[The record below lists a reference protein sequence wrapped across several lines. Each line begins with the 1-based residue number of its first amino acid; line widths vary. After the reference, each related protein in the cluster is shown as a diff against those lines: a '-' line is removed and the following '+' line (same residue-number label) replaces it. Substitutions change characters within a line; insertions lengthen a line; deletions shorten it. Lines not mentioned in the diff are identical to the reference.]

1 MKEQNQ
7 LEGQE
12 AEMRYKSQMEKIKKK
27 GRADSRDKSEK
38 DRGTEMKPGTEKAMF
53 AEEKSEEEMEQE
65 LETLLNQPQEQ
76 KKKRRSPLAAVKN
89 IRNWSPKKKKCGAAV
104 LAVAAAVLV
113 LRALAGGKSSAPA
126 VASMPLERGDVV
138 STLSLTGPISGTDSA
153 DVVSNLH
160 AEVLEIRVKEGD
172 RVEKGQVLA
181 VLDRTDAQ
189 KEVDIAQNSYEL
201 AVSEYNENI
210 RDTRNGY
217 EKAVHCRINARNG
230 ADLIKIMTTG
240 GVFSQG
246 DKATPHSHF
255 SQEEIRAAV
264 EEAENMGSYVSTH
277 AQATRGIKMALK
289 NGVKCIEHGFYLDE
303 ECIELMVKN
312 DCYLVPTLAI
322 MHASKLYFQ
331 EKEGVLPYLKEK
343 TEKSYE
349 AHYRS
354 LEMARKARITV
365 GVGCDFL
372 GDAAFGCPYSEATL
386 ELERLCVAGYTPM
399 EVITMATKVNARLL
413 QMEDQLGTLET
424 GKLADVL
431 LVEGRPDED
440 IRVLRR
446 SDHVK
451 LVVQD
456 GRIVKNAMPHTAKA

>member
-1 MKEQNQ
+1 MIVLKGRVLDGNGGAPIEKGAVVLEDNRIRLVCRQNQ
-7 LEGQE
+7 LPDDPT
-12 AEMRYKSQMEKIKKK
+12 AEVY
-27 GRADSRDKSEK
+27 
-38 DRGTEMKPGTEKAMF
+38 
-53 AEEKSEEEMEQE
+53 E
-65 LETLLNQPQEQ
+65 LEDGTIMPGLIDAHVHMGWGSATAVDWISMTPQL
-76 KKKRRSPLAAVKN
+76 SMA
-89 IRNWSPKKKKCGAAV
+89 
-104 LAVAAAVLV
+104 
-113 LRALAGGKSSAPA
+113 RALRDMAQLRQQGYTAFRDLGSDVLLMRPA
-126 VASMPLERGDVV
+126 VAEGLLDVPRIFGAGRIISQIGGHGDVYQK
-138 STLSLTGPISGTDSA
+138 LSLEASQRAYSPAFIVNGVD
-153 DVVSNLH
+153 
-160 AEVLEIRVKEGD
+160 EVR
-172 RVEKGQVLA
+172 RA
-181 VLDRTDAQ
+181 
-189 KEVDIAQNSYEL
+189 
-201 AVSEYNENI
+201 
-210 RDTRNGY
+210 
-217 EKAVHCRINARNG
+217 CRINARNG

-331 EKEGVLPYLKEK
+331 GKEGVLPYLKEK
-343 TEKSYE
+343 TERSYE

-354 LEMARKARITV
+354 LEMARKAHITV

-431 LVEGRPDED
+431 LVDGKPDED

-451 LVVQD
+451 LVIQD

>member
-1 MKEQNQ
+1 MIV
-7 LEGQE
+7 L
-12 AEMRYKSQMEKIKKK
+12 K
-27 GRADSRDKSEK
+27 GRVLDGNGGAPIEK
-38 DRGTEMKPGTEKAMF
+38 GAVVLEDNRIRLVCRQSQLPDDPA
-53 AEEKSEEEMEQE
+53 AEVYE
-65 LETLLNQPQEQ
+65 LENGTIMPGLIDAHVHMGWGSATAVDWISMTPQL
-76 KKKRRSPLAAVKN
+76 SMA
-89 IRNWSPKKKKCGAAV
+89 
-104 LAVAAAVLV
+104 
-113 LRALAGGKSSAPA
+113 RALRDMAQLRQQGYTAFRDLGSDVLLMRPA
-126 VASMPLERGDVV
+126 VAEGLLDVPRIFGAGRIISQIGGHGDVYQK
-138 STLSLTGPISGTDSA
+138 LSLEASQRAYSPAFIVNGVD
-153 DVVSNLH
+153 
-160 AEVLEIRVKEGD
+160 EVR
-172 RVEKGQVLA
+172 RA
-181 VLDRTDAQ
+181 
-189 KEVDIAQNSYEL
+189 
-201 AVSEYNENI
+201 
-210 RDTRNGY
+210 
-217 EKAVHCRINARNG
+217 CRINARNG

-331 EKEGVLPYLKEK
+331 GKEGVLPYLKEK

-372 GDAAFGCPYSEATL
+372 GDTAFGCPYSEATL

-413 QMEDQLGTLET
+413 QMEDQLGTLES

-431 LVEGRPDED
+431 LVDGKPDED

-451 LVVQD
+451 LVIQD

>member
-1 MKEQNQ
+1 MIV
-7 LEGQE
+7 L
-12 AEMRYKSQMEKIKKK
+12 K
-27 GRADSRDKSEK
+27 GRVLDGNGGA
-38 DRGTEMKPGTEKAMF
+38 PTEKGAVVLEDNRIRLVCRQSELPDDPT
-53 AEEKSEEEMEQE
+53 AEVYE
-65 LETLLNQPQEQ
+65 LEDGTIMPGLIDAHVHMGWGSATAVDWISMTPQL
-76 KKKRRSPLAAVKN
+76 SMA
-89 IRNWSPKKKKCGAAV
+89 
-104 LAVAAAVLV
+104 
-113 LRALAGGKSSAPA
+113 RALRDMAQLRQQGYTAFRDLGSDVLLMRPA
-126 VASMPLERGDVV
+126 VAEGLLDVPRIFGAGRIISQIGGHGDVYQK
-138 STLSLTGPISGTDSA
+138 LSLEASQRAYSPAFIVNGVD
-153 DVVSNLH
+153 
-160 AEVLEIRVKEGD
+160 EVR
-172 RVEKGQVLA
+172 RA
-181 VLDRTDAQ
+181 
-189 KEVDIAQNSYEL
+189 
-201 AVSEYNENI
+201 
-210 RDTRNGY
+210 
-217 EKAVHCRINARNG
+217 CRINARNG

-331 EKEGVLPYLKEK
+331 GKEGVLPYLKEK
-343 TEKSYE
+343 TERSYE

-354 LEMARKARITV
+354 LEMARKAHITV

>member
-1 MKEQNQ
+1 MIVLKGRVLDGNGGAPIEKGAVVLEDNRIRLVCRQNQ
-7 LEGQE
+7 LPDDPT
-12 AEMRYKSQMEKIKKK
+12 AEVY
-27 GRADSRDKSEK
+27 
-38 DRGTEMKPGTEKAMF
+38 
-53 AEEKSEEEMEQE
+53 E
-65 LETLLNQPQEQ
+65 LEDGTIMPGLIDAHVHMGWGSATAVDWISMTPQL
-76 KKKRRSPLAAVKN
+76 SMA
-89 IRNWSPKKKKCGAAV
+89 
-104 LAVAAAVLV
+104 
-113 LRALAGGKSSAPA
+113 RALRDMAQLRQQGYTAFRDLGSDVLLMRPA
-126 VASMPLERGDVV
+126 VAEGLLDVPRIFGAGRIISQIGGHGDVYQK
-138 STLSLTGPISGTDSA
+138 LSLEASQRAYSPAFIVNGVD
-153 DVVSNLH
+153 
-160 AEVLEIRVKEGD
+160 EVR
-172 RVEKGQVLA
+172 RA
-181 VLDRTDAQ
+181 
-189 KEVDIAQNSYEL
+189 
-201 AVSEYNENI
+201 
-210 RDTRNGY
+210 
-217 EKAVHCRINARNG
+217 CRINARNG

-331 EKEGVLPYLKEK
+331 WKEGVLPYLKEK
-343 TEKSYE
+343 TERSYE

-354 LEMARKARITV
+354 LEMARKAHITV

>member
-1 MKEQNQ
+1 MIVLKGRVLDGNGGAPIEKGAVVLEDNRIRLVCRQNQ
-7 LEGQE
+7 LPDDPT
-12 AEMRYKSQMEKIKKK
+12 AEVY
-27 GRADSRDKSEK
+27 
-38 DRGTEMKPGTEKAMF
+38 
-53 AEEKSEEEMEQE
+53 E
-65 LETLLNQPQEQ
+65 LEDGTIMPGLIDAHVHMGWGSATAVDWISMTPQL
-76 KKKRRSPLAAVKN
+76 SMA
-89 IRNWSPKKKKCGAAV
+89 
-104 LAVAAAVLV
+104 
-113 LRALAGGKSSAPA
+113 RALRDMAQLRQQGYTAFRDLGSDVLLMRPA
-126 VASMPLERGDVV
+126 VAEGLLDVPRIFGAGRIISQIGGHGDVYQK
-138 STLSLTGPISGTDSA
+138 LSLEASQRAYSPAFIVNGVD
-153 DVVSNLH
+153 
-160 AEVLEIRVKEGD
+160 EVR
-172 RVEKGQVLA
+172 RA
-181 VLDRTDAQ
+181 
-189 KEVDIAQNSYEL
+189 
-201 AVSEYNENI
+201 
-210 RDTRNGY
+210 
-217 EKAVHCRINARNG
+217 CRINARNG

-246 DKATPHSHF
+246 DKATPPSHF

-331 EKEGVLPYLKEK
+331 GKEGVLPYLKEK
-343 TEKSYE
+343 TERSYE

-354 LEMARKARITV
+354 LEMARKAHITV

>member
-1 MKEQNQ
+1 MIV
-7 LEGQE
+7 L
-12 AEMRYKSQMEKIKKK
+12 K
-27 GRADSRDKSEK
+27 GRVLDGNGGAPIEKGAVVLEDNRIRLVCQQSELP
-38 DRGTEMKPGTEKAMF
+38 DDPT
-53 AEEKSEEEMEQE
+53 AEVYE
-65 LETLLNQPQEQ
+65 LENGTIMPGLIDAHVHMGWGSATAVDWISMTPQLSMARALRDMAQLRQQGYTAFRDLGSDVLLM
-76 KKKRRSPLAAVKN
+76 RS
-89 IRNWSPKKKKCGAAV
+89 
-104 LAVAAAVLV
+104 AVAEGLLDVP
-113 LRALAGGKSSAPA
+113 RIFGAGRIISQIGGH
-126 VASMPLERGDVV
+126 GDVYQK
-138 STLSLTGPISGTDSA
+138 LSLEASQRAYSPAFIVNGVD
-153 DVVSNLH
+153 
-160 AEVLEIRVKEGD
+160 EVR
-172 RVEKGQVLA
+172 RA
-181 VLDRTDAQ
+181 
-189 KEVDIAQNSYEL
+189 
-201 AVSEYNENI
+201 
-210 RDTRNGY
+210 
-217 EKAVHCRINARNG
+217 CRINARNG

-331 EKEGVLPYLKEK
+331 GKEGVLPYLKEK

-354 LEMARKARITV
+354 LEMARKAHITV

-451 LVVQD
+451 LVIQD

>member
-1 MKEQNQ
+1 MLDGNGGAPIEKGAVV
-7 LEGQE
+7 LEDNRIRLVCQQSE
-12 AEMRYKSQMEKIKKK
+12 LPDDSTAEVY
-27 GRADSRDKSEK
+27 
-38 DRGTEMKPGTEKAMF
+38 
-53 AEEKSEEEMEQE
+53 E
-65 LETLLNQPQEQ
+65 LENGTIMPGLIDAHVHMGWGSATAVDWISMTPQL
-76 KKKRRSPLAAVKN
+76 SMA
-89 IRNWSPKKKKCGAAV
+89 
-104 LAVAAAVLV
+104 
-113 LRALAGGKSSAPA
+113 RALRDMAQLRQQGYTAFRDLGSDVLLMRPA
-126 VASMPLERGDVV
+126 VAEGLLDVPRIFGAGRIISQIGGHGDVYQK
-138 STLSLTGPISGTDSA
+138 LSLEASQRAYSPAFIVNGVD
-153 DVVSNLH
+153 
-160 AEVLEIRVKEGD
+160 EVR
-172 RVEKGQVLA
+172 RA
-181 VLDRTDAQ
+181 
-189 KEVDIAQNSYEL
+189 
-201 AVSEYNENI
+201 
-210 RDTRNGY
+210 
-217 EKAVHCRINARNG
+217 CRINARNG

-331 EKEGVLPYLKEK
+331 GKEGVLPYLKEK

-354 LEMARKARITV
+354 LEMARKAHITV

-413 QMEDQLGTLET
+413 QMEDQLGTLES

-431 LVEGRPDED
+431 LVDGKPDED

-451 LVVQD
+451 LVIQD
-456 GRIVKNAMPHTAKA
+456 GRIVKNTMPHTAKA

>member
-1 MKEQNQ
+1 MIV
-7 LEGQE
+7 L
-12 AEMRYKSQMEKIKKK
+12 K
-27 GRADSRDKSEK
+27 GRVLDGNGGAPIEK
-38 DRGTEMKPGTEKAMF
+38 GAVVLEDNRIRLVCRQSQLPDDPA
-53 AEEKSEEEMEQE
+53 AEVYE
-65 LETLLNQPQEQ
+65 LENGTIMPGLIDAHVHMGWGSATAVDWISMTPQL
-76 KKKRRSPLAAVKN
+76 SMA
-89 IRNWSPKKKKCGAAV
+89 
-104 LAVAAAVLV
+104 
-113 LRALAGGKSSAPA
+113 RALRDMAQLRQQGYTAFRDLGSDVLLMRPA
-126 VASMPLERGDVV
+126 VAEGLLDVPRIFGAGRIISQIGGHGDVYQK
-138 STLSLTGPISGTDSA
+138 LSLEASQRAYSPAFIVNGVD
-153 DVVSNLH
+153 
-160 AEVLEIRVKEGD
+160 EVR
-172 RVEKGQVLA
+172 RA
-181 VLDRTDAQ
+181 
-189 KEVDIAQNSYEL
+189 
-201 AVSEYNENI
+201 
-210 RDTRNGY
+210 
-217 EKAVHCRINARNG
+217 CRINARNG

-312 DCYLVPTLAI
+312 DCYLVPTLVI

-331 EKEGVLPYLKEK
+331 GKEGVLPYLKEK

-372 GDAAFGCPYSEATL
+372 GDAAFGCSYSEATL

-413 QMEDQLGTLET
+413 QMEDQLGTLES

-431 LVEGRPDED
+431 LVDGKPDED

-451 LVVQD
+451 LVIQD

>member
-1 MKEQNQ
+1 MIVLKGRVLDGNGGAPIEKGAVVLEDDRIRLVCRQNQ
-7 LEGQE
+7 LPDDPT
-12 AEMRYKSQMEKIKKK
+12 AEVY
-27 GRADSRDKSEK
+27 
-38 DRGTEMKPGTEKAMF
+38 
-53 AEEKSEEEMEQE
+53 E
-65 LETLLNQPQEQ
+65 LEDGTIMPGLIDAHVHMGWGSATAVDWISMTPQL
-76 KKKRRSPLAAVKN
+76 SMA
-89 IRNWSPKKKKCGAAV
+89 
-104 LAVAAAVLV
+104 
-113 LRALAGGKSSAPA
+113 RALRDMAQLRQQGYTAFRDLGSDVLLMRPA
-126 VASMPLERGDVV
+126 VAEGLLDVPRIFGAGRIISQIGGHGDVYQK
-138 STLSLTGPISGTDSA
+138 LSLEASQRAYSPAFIVNGVD
-153 DVVSNLH
+153 
-160 AEVLEIRVKEGD
+160 EVR
-172 RVEKGQVLA
+172 RA
-181 VLDRTDAQ
+181 
-189 KEVDIAQNSYEL
+189 
-201 AVSEYNENI
+201 
-210 RDTRNGY
+210 
-217 EKAVHCRINARNG
+217 CRINARNG

-331 EKEGVLPYLKEK
+331 GKEGVLPYLKEK
-343 TEKSYE
+343 TERSYE

-354 LEMARKARITV
+354 LEMARKAHITV

>member
-1 MKEQNQ
+1 MIV
-7 LEGQE
+7 L
-12 AEMRYKSQMEKIKKK
+12 K
-27 GRADSRDKSEK
+27 GRVLDGNGGA
-38 DRGTEMKPGTEKAMF
+38 PTEKGAVVLEDNRIRLVCRQSELPDDPT
-53 AEEKSEEEMEQE
+53 AEVYE
-65 LETLLNQPQEQ
+65 LEDGTIMPGLIDAHVHMGWGSATAVDWISMTPQL
-76 KKKRRSPLAAVKN
+76 SMA
-89 IRNWSPKKKKCGAAV
+89 
-104 LAVAAAVLV
+104 
-113 LRALAGGKSSAPA
+113 RALRDMAQLRQQGYTAFRDLGSDVLLMRPA
-126 VASMPLERGDVV
+126 VAEGLLDVPRIFGAGRIISQIGGHGDVYQK
-138 STLSLTGPISGTDSA
+138 LSLEASQQAYSPAFIVNGVD
-153 DVVSNLH
+153 
-160 AEVLEIRVKEGD
+160 EVR
-172 RVEKGQVLA
+172 RA
-181 VLDRTDAQ
+181 
-189 KEVDIAQNSYEL
+189 
-201 AVSEYNENI
+201 
-210 RDTRNGY
+210 
-217 EKAVHCRINARNG
+217 CRINARNG

-331 EKEGVLPYLKEK
+331 GKEGVLPYLKEK

-413 QMEDQLGTLET
+413 QMEDQLGTLES

-431 LVEGRPDED
+431 LVDGKPDED

-451 LVVQD
+451 LVIQD

>member
-1 MKEQNQ
+1 MIV
-7 LEGQE
+7 L
-12 AEMRYKSQMEKIKKK
+12 K
-27 GRADSRDKSEK
+27 GRVLDGNGGAPIEKGAVVLEDNRIRLVCQQSELP
-38 DRGTEMKPGTEKAMF
+38 DDPT
-53 AEEKSEEEMEQE
+53 AEVYE
-65 LETLLNQPQEQ
+65 LENGTIMPGLIDAHVHMGWGSATAVDWISMTPQL
-76 KKKRRSPLAAVKN
+76 SMA
-89 IRNWSPKKKKCGAAV
+89 
-104 LAVAAAVLV
+104 
-113 LRALAGGKSSAPA
+113 RALRDMAQLRQQGYTAFRDLGSDVLLMRPA
-126 VASMPLERGDVV
+126 VAEGLLDVPRIFGAGRIISQIGGHGDVYQK
-138 STLSLTGPISGTDSA
+138 LSLEASQRAYSPAFIVNGVD
-153 DVVSNLH
+153 
-160 AEVLEIRVKEGD
+160 EVR
-172 RVEKGQVLA
+172 RA
-181 VLDRTDAQ
+181 
-189 KEVDIAQNSYEL
+189 
-201 AVSEYNENI
+201 
-210 RDTRNGY
+210 
-217 EKAVHCRINARNG
+217 CRINARNG

-331 EKEGVLPYLKEK
+331 GKEGVLPYLKEK

-372 GDAAFGCPYSEATL
+372 GDAAFGCSYSEATL

-413 QMEDQLGTLET
+413 QMEDQLGTLES

-431 LVEGRPDED
+431 LVDGKPDED

-451 LVVQD
+451 LVIQD

>member
-1 MKEQNQ
+1 MIV
-7 LEGQE
+7 L
-12 AEMRYKSQMEKIKKK
+12 K
-27 GRADSRDKSEK
+27 GRVLDGNGGAPIEK
-38 DRGTEMKPGTEKAMF
+38 GAVVLEDNRIRLVCRQSQLPDDPT
-53 AEEKSEEEMEQE
+53 AEVYE
-65 LETLLNQPQEQ
+65 LEDGTIMPGLIDAHVHMGWGSATAVDWISMTPQL
-76 KKKRRSPLAAVKN
+76 SMA
-89 IRNWSPKKKKCGAAV
+89 
-104 LAVAAAVLV
+104 
-113 LRALAGGKSSAPA
+113 RALRDMAQLRQQGYTAFRDLGSDVLLMRPA
-126 VASMPLERGDVV
+126 VAEGLLDVPRIFGAGRIISQIGGHGDVYQK
-138 STLSLTGPISGTDSA
+138 LSLEASQRAYSPAFIVNGVD
-153 DVVSNLH
+153 
-160 AEVLEIRVKEGD
+160 EVR
-172 RVEKGQVLA
+172 RA
-181 VLDRTDAQ
+181 
-189 KEVDIAQNSYEL
+189 
-201 AVSEYNENI
+201 
-210 RDTRNGY
+210 
-217 EKAVHCRINARNG
+217 CRINARNG

-331 EKEGVLPYLKEK
+331 GKEGVLPYLKEK

-354 LEMARKARITV
+354 LEMARKAHITV

-372 GDAAFGCPYSEATL
+372 GDAAFGCSYSEATL

>member
-1 MKEQNQ
+1 MIV
-7 LEGQE
+7 L
-12 AEMRYKSQMEKIKKK
+12 K
-27 GRADSRDKSEK
+27 GRVLDGNGGAPIEKGAVVLEDNRIRMVCRQSELP
-38 DRGTEMKPGTEKAMF
+38 DDPT
-53 AEEKSEEEMEQE
+53 AEVYE
-65 LETLLNQPQEQ
+65 LEDGTIMPGLIDAHVHMGWGSATAVDWISMTPQL
-76 KKKRRSPLAAVKN
+76 SMA
-89 IRNWSPKKKKCGAAV
+89 
-104 LAVAAAVLV
+104 
-113 LRALAGGKSSAPA
+113 RALRDMAQLRQQGYTAFRDLGSDVLLMRPA
-126 VASMPLERGDVV
+126 VAEGLLDVPRIFGAGRIISQIGGHGDVYQK
-138 STLSLTGPISGTDSA
+138 LSLEASQRAYSPAFIVNGVD
-153 DVVSNLH
+153 
-160 AEVLEIRVKEGD
+160 EVR
-172 RVEKGQVLA
+172 RA
-181 VLDRTDAQ
+181 
-189 KEVDIAQNSYEL
+189 
-201 AVSEYNENI
+201 
-210 RDTRNGY
+210 
-217 EKAVHCRINARNG
+217 CRINARNG

-277 AQATRGIKMALK
+277 AQATRGIKMDLK

-331 EKEGVLPYLKEK
+331 GKEGVLPYLKEK
-343 TEKSYE
+343 TERSYE

-354 LEMARKARITV
+354 LEMARKAHITV

-386 ELERLCVAGYTPM
+386 ELERLCVAGYTPI

>member
-1 MKEQNQ
+1 MIV
-7 LEGQE
+7 L
-12 AEMRYKSQMEKIKKK
+12 K
-27 GRADSRDKSEK
+27 GRVLDGNGGAPIEKGAVVLEDNRIRLVCRQSELP
-38 DRGTEMKPGTEKAMF
+38 DDPT
-53 AEEKSEEEMEQE
+53 AEVYE
-65 LETLLNQPQEQ
+65 LEDGTIMPGLIDAHVHMGWGSATAVDWISMTPQL
-76 KKKRRSPLAAVKN
+76 SMA
-89 IRNWSPKKKKCGAAV
+89 
-104 LAVAAAVLV
+104 
-113 LRALAGGKSSAPA
+113 RALRDMAQLRQQGYTAFRDLGSDVLLMRPA
-126 VASMPLERGDVV
+126 VAEGLLDVPRIFGAGRIISQIGGHGDVYQK
-138 STLSLTGPISGTDSA
+138 LSLEASQRAYSPAFIVNGVD
-153 DVVSNLH
+153 
-160 AEVLEIRVKEGD
+160 EVR
-172 RVEKGQVLA
+172 RA
-181 VLDRTDAQ
+181 
-189 KEVDIAQNSYEL
+189 
-201 AVSEYNENI
+201 
-210 RDTRNGY
+210 
-217 EKAVHCRINARNG
+217 CRINARNG

-331 EKEGVLPYLKEK
+331 GKEGVLPYLKEK

-354 LEMARKARITV
+354 LEMARKAHITV

-372 GDAAFGCPYSEATL
+372 GDAAFGCSYSEATL

-413 QMEDQLGTLET
+413 QMEDQLGTLES

-431 LVEGRPDED
+431 LVDGKPDED

>member
-1 MKEQNQ
+1 MIV
-7 LEGQE
+7 L
-12 AEMRYKSQMEKIKKK
+12 K
-27 GRADSRDKSEK
+27 GRVLDGNGGAPIEK
-38 DRGTEMKPGTEKAMF
+38 GAVVLEDNRIRLVCRQSQLPDNPT
-53 AEEKSEEEMEQE
+53 AEVYE
-65 LETLLNQPQEQ
+65 LENGTIMPGLIDAHVHMGWGSATAVDWISMTPQL
-76 KKKRRSPLAAVKN
+76 SMA
-89 IRNWSPKKKKCGAAV
+89 
-104 LAVAAAVLV
+104 
-113 LRALAGGKSSAPA
+113 RALRDMAQLRQQGYTAFRDLGSDVLLMRPA
-126 VASMPLERGDVV
+126 VAEGLLDVPRIFGAGRIISQIGGHGDVYQK
-138 STLSLTGPISGTDSA
+138 LSLEASQRAYSPAFIVNGVD
-153 DVVSNLH
+153 
-160 AEVLEIRVKEGD
+160 EVR
-172 RVEKGQVLA
+172 RA
-181 VLDRTDAQ
+181 
-189 KEVDIAQNSYEL
+189 
-201 AVSEYNENI
+201 
-210 RDTRNGY
+210 
-217 EKAVHCRINARNG
+217 CRINARNG

-331 EKEGVLPYLKEK
+331 GKEGVLPYLKEK

-354 LEMARKARITV
+354 LEMARKSHITV

-413 QMEDQLGTLET
+413 QMEDQLGTLES

-431 LVEGRPDED
+431 LVDGKPDED

-451 LVVQD
+451 LVIQD

>member
-1 MKEQNQ
+1 MIV
-7 LEGQE
+7 L
-12 AEMRYKSQMEKIKKK
+12 K
-27 GRADSRDKSEK
+27 GRVLDGNGGAPIEKGAVVLEDNRIRMVCRQSELP
-38 DRGTEMKPGTEKAMF
+38 DDPT
-53 AEEKSEEEMEQE
+53 AEVYE
-65 LETLLNQPQEQ
+65 LEDGTIMPGLIDAHVHMGWGSATAVDWISMTPQLSMARALRDMAQLRQQGYTAFRDLGSDVLLM
-76 KKKRRSPLAAVKN
+76 RS
-89 IRNWSPKKKKCGAAV
+89 
-104 LAVAAAVLV
+104 AVAEGLLDVP
-113 LRALAGGKSSAPA
+113 RIFGAGRIISQIGGH
-126 VASMPLERGDVV
+126 GDVYQKF
-138 STLSLTGPISGTDSA
+138 SLEASQRAYSPAFIVNGVD
-153 DVVSNLH
+153 
-160 AEVLEIRVKEGD
+160 EVR
-172 RVEKGQVLA
+172 RA
-181 VLDRTDAQ
+181 
-189 KEVDIAQNSYEL
+189 
-201 AVSEYNENI
+201 
-210 RDTRNGY
+210 
-217 EKAVHCRINARNG
+217 CRINARNG

-331 EKEGVLPYLKEK
+331 GKEGVLPYLKEK

-354 LEMARKARITV
+354 LEMARKAHITV

>member
-1 MKEQNQ
+1 MIV
-7 LEGQE
+7 L
-12 AEMRYKSQMEKIKKK
+12 K
-27 GRADSRDKSEK
+27 GRVLDGNGGAPIEKGAVVLEDNRIRLVCQQSELP
-38 DRGTEMKPGTEKAMF
+38 DDPT
-53 AEEKSEEEMEQE
+53 AEVYE
-65 LETLLNQPQEQ
+65 LEDGTIMPGLIDAHVHMGWGSATAVDWISMTPQL
-76 KKKRRSPLAAVKN
+76 SMA
-89 IRNWSPKKKKCGAAV
+89 
-104 LAVAAAVLV
+104 
-113 LRALAGGKSSAPA
+113 RALRDMAQLRQQGYTAFRDLGSDVLLMRPA
-126 VASMPLERGDVV
+126 VAEGLLDVPRIFGAGRIISQIGGHGDVYQK
-138 STLSLTGPISGTDSA
+138 LSLEASQRAYSPAFIVNGVD
-153 DVVSNLH
+153 
-160 AEVLEIRVKEGD
+160 EVR
-172 RVEKGQVLA
+172 RA
-181 VLDRTDAQ
+181 
-189 KEVDIAQNSYEL
+189 
-201 AVSEYNENI
+201 
-210 RDTRNGY
+210 
-217 EKAVHCRINARNG
+217 CRINARNG

-331 EKEGVLPYLKEK
+331 GKEGVLPYLKEK

-372 GDAAFGCPYSEATL
+372 GDTAFGCPYSEATL

-451 LVVQD
+451 LVIQD

>member
-1 MKEQNQ
+1 MIV
-7 LEGQE
+7 L
-12 AEMRYKSQMEKIKKK
+12 K
-27 GRADSRDKSEK
+27 GRVLDGNGGAPIEK
-38 DRGTEMKPGTEKAMF
+38 GAVVLEDNRIRLVCRQSQLPDDPA
-53 AEEKSEEEMEQE
+53 AEVYE
-65 LETLLNQPQEQ
+65 LENGTIMPGLIDAHVHMGWGSATAVDWISMTPQL
-76 KKKRRSPLAAVKN
+76 SMA
-89 IRNWSPKKKKCGAAV
+89 
-104 LAVAAAVLV
+104 
-113 LRALAGGKSSAPA
+113 RALRDMAQLRQQGYTAFRDLGSDVLLMRPA
-126 VASMPLERGDVV
+126 VAEGLLDVPRIFGAGRIISQIGGHGDVYQK
-138 STLSLTGPISGTDSA
+138 LSLEASQRAYSPAFIVNGVD
-153 DVVSNLH
+153 
-160 AEVLEIRVKEGD
+160 EVR
-172 RVEKGQVLA
+172 RA
-181 VLDRTDAQ
+181 
-189 KEVDIAQNSYEL
+189 
-201 AVSEYNENI
+201 
-210 RDTRNGY
+210 
-217 EKAVHCRINARNG
+217 CRINARNG
-230 ADLIKIMTTG
+230 VDLIKIMTTG

-331 EKEGVLPYLKEK
+331 GKEGVLPYLKEK

-372 GDAAFGCPYSEATL
+372 GDAAFGCSYSEATL

-413 QMEDQLGTLET
+413 QMEDQLGTLES

-431 LVEGRPDED
+431 LVDGKPDED

-451 LVVQD
+451 LVIQD

>member
-1 MKEQNQ
+1 MIV
-7 LEGQE
+7 L
-12 AEMRYKSQMEKIKKK
+12 K
-27 GRADSRDKSEK
+27 GRVLDGNGGAPIEKGAVVLEDNRIRLVCRQSELP
-38 DRGTEMKPGTEKAMF
+38 DDPT
-53 AEEKSEEEMEQE
+53 AEVYE
-65 LETLLNQPQEQ
+65 LEDGTIMPGLIDAHVHMGWGSATAVDWISMTPQLSMARALRDMAQLRQQGYTAFRDLGSDVLLM
-76 KKKRRSPLAAVKN
+76 RS
-89 IRNWSPKKKKCGAAV
+89 
-104 LAVAAAVLV
+104 AVAEGLLDVP
-113 LRALAGGKSSAPA
+113 RIFGAGRIISQIGGH
-126 VASMPLERGDVV
+126 GDVYQK
-138 STLSLTGPISGTDSA
+138 LSLEASQRAYSPAFIVNGVD
-153 DVVSNLH
+153 
-160 AEVLEIRVKEGD
+160 EVR
-172 RVEKGQVLA
+172 RA
-181 VLDRTDAQ
+181 
-189 KEVDIAQNSYEL
+189 
-201 AVSEYNENI
+201 
-210 RDTRNGY
+210 
-217 EKAVHCRINARNG
+217 CRINARNG

-312 DCYLVPTLAI
+312 DCYLVPTIAI

-331 EKEGVLPYLKEK
+331 GKEGVLPYLKEK

-354 LEMARKARITV
+354 LEMARKAHITV

>member
-1 MKEQNQ
+1 MIV
-7 LEGQE
+7 L
-12 AEMRYKSQMEKIKKK
+12 K
-27 GRADSRDKSEK
+27 GRVLDGNGGAPIEK
-38 DRGTEMKPGTEKAMF
+38 GAVVLEDNRIRLVCRQSQLPDDPTVEVY
-53 AEEKSEEEMEQE
+53 E
-65 LETLLNQPQEQ
+65 LENGTIMPGLIDAHVHMGWGSATAVDWISMTPQL
-76 KKKRRSPLAAVKN
+76 SMA
-89 IRNWSPKKKKCGAAV
+89 
-104 LAVAAAVLV
+104 
-113 LRALAGGKSSAPA
+113 RALRDMAQLRQQGYTAFRDLGSDVLLMRPA
-126 VASMPLERGDVV
+126 VAEGLLDVPRIFGAGRIISQIGGHGDVYQK
-138 STLSLTGPISGTDSA
+138 LSLEASQRAYSPAFIVNGVD
-153 DVVSNLH
+153 
-160 AEVLEIRVKEGD
+160 EVR
-172 RVEKGQVLA
+172 RA
-181 VLDRTDAQ
+181 
-189 KEVDIAQNSYEL
+189 
-201 AVSEYNENI
+201 
-210 RDTRNGY
+210 
-217 EKAVHCRINARNG
+217 CRINARNG

-331 EKEGVLPYLKEK
+331 GKEGVLPYLKEK

-354 LEMARKARITV
+354 LEMARKAHITV

-413 QMEDQLGTLET
+413 QMEEQLGTLET

-451 LVVQD
+451 LVIQD

>member
-1 MKEQNQ
+1 MIV
-7 LEGQE
+7 L
-12 AEMRYKSQMEKIKKK
+12 K
-27 GRADSRDKSEK
+27 GRVLDGNGGAPIEK
-38 DRGTEMKPGTEKAMF
+38 GAVVLEDNRIRLVCRQSQLPDDPA
-53 AEEKSEEEMEQE
+53 AEVYE
-65 LETLLNQPQEQ
+65 LENGTIMPGLIDAHVHMGWGSATAVDWISMTPQL
-76 KKKRRSPLAAVKN
+76 SMA
-89 IRNWSPKKKKCGAAV
+89 
-104 LAVAAAVLV
+104 
-113 LRALAGGKSSAPA
+113 RALRDMAQLRQQGYTAFRDLGSDVLLMRPA
-126 VASMPLERGDVV
+126 VAEGLLDVPRIFGAGRIISQIGGHGDVYQK
-138 STLSLTGPISGTDSA
+138 LSLEASQRAYSPAFIVNGVD
-153 DVVSNLH
+153 
-160 AEVLEIRVKEGD
+160 EVR
-172 RVEKGQVLA
+172 RA
-181 VLDRTDAQ
+181 
-189 KEVDIAQNSYEL
+189 
-201 AVSEYNENI
+201 
-210 RDTRNGY
+210 
-217 EKAVHCRINARNG
+217 CRINARNG

-312 DCYLVPTLAI
+312 DCYLIPTLAI

-331 EKEGVLPYLKEK
+331 GKEGVLPYLKEK

-372 GDAAFGCPYSEATL
+372 GDAAFGCSYSEATL

-413 QMEDQLGTLET
+413 QMEDQLGTLES

-431 LVEGRPDED
+431 LVDGKPDED

-451 LVVQD
+451 LVIQD

>member
-1 MKEQNQ
+1 MIVLKGRVLDGNGGAPIEKGAVVLEDDRIRLVCRQNQ
-7 LEGQE
+7 LPDDPT
-12 AEMRYKSQMEKIKKK
+12 AEVY
-27 GRADSRDKSEK
+27 
-38 DRGTEMKPGTEKAMF
+38 
-53 AEEKSEEEMEQE
+53 E
-65 LETLLNQPQEQ
+65 LEDGTIMPGLIDAHVHMGWGSATAVDWISMTPQL
-76 KKKRRSPLAAVKN
+76 SMA
-89 IRNWSPKKKKCGAAV
+89 
-104 LAVAAAVLV
+104 
-113 LRALAGGKSSAPA
+113 RALRDMAQLRQQGYTAFRDLGSDVLLMRPA
-126 VASMPLERGDVV
+126 VAEGLLDVPRIFGAGRIISQIGGHGDVYQK
-138 STLSLTGPISGTDSA
+138 LSLEASQRAYSPAFIVNGVD
-153 DVVSNLH
+153 
-160 AEVLEIRVKEGD
+160 EVR
-172 RVEKGQVLA
+172 RA
-181 VLDRTDAQ
+181 
-189 KEVDIAQNSYEL
+189 
-201 AVSEYNENI
+201 
-210 RDTRNGY
+210 
-217 EKAVHCRINARNG
+217 CRINARNG

-331 EKEGVLPYLKEK
+331 GKEGVLPYLKEK

-354 LEMARKARITV
+354 LEMARKAHITV

>member
-1 MKEQNQ
+1 MIV
-7 LEGQE
+7 L
-12 AEMRYKSQMEKIKKK
+12 K
-27 GRADSRDKSEK
+27 GRVLDGNGGAPIEKGAVVLEDNRIRLVCRQSELP
-38 DRGTEMKPGTEKAMF
+38 DDPT
-53 AEEKSEEEMEQE
+53 AEVYE
-65 LETLLNQPQEQ
+65 LEDGTIMPGLIDAHVHMGWGSATAVDWISMTPQL
-76 KKKRRSPLAAVKN
+76 SMA
-89 IRNWSPKKKKCGAAV
+89 
-104 LAVAAAVLV
+104 
-113 LRALAGGKSSAPA
+113 RALRDMAQLRQQGYTAFRDLGSDVLLMRPA
-126 VASMPLERGDVV
+126 VAEGLLDVPRIFGAGRIISQIGGHGDVYQK
-138 STLSLTGPISGTDSA
+138 LSLEASQRAYSPAFIVNGVD
-153 DVVSNLH
+153 
-160 AEVLEIRVKEGD
+160 EVR
-172 RVEKGQVLA
+172 RA
-181 VLDRTDAQ
+181 
-189 KEVDIAQNSYEL
+189 
-201 AVSEYNENI
+201 
-210 RDTRNGY
+210 
-217 EKAVHCRINARNG
+217 CRINARNG

-331 EKEGVLPYLKEK
+331 GKEGVLPYLKEK

-354 LEMARKARITV
+354 LEMARKAHITV

-372 GDAAFGCPYSEATL
+372 GDAAFGCQYSEATL

>member
-1 MKEQNQ
+1 MIV
-7 LEGQE
+7 L
-12 AEMRYKSQMEKIKKK
+12 K
-27 GRADSRDKSEK
+27 GRVLDGNGGAPIEK
-38 DRGTEMKPGTEKAMF
+38 GAVVLEDNRIRLVCRQSQLPDDPA
-53 AEEKSEEEMEQE
+53 AEVYE
-65 LETLLNQPQEQ
+65 LENGTIMPGLIDAHVHMGWGSATAVDWISMTPQL
-76 KKKRRSPLAAVKN
+76 SMA
-89 IRNWSPKKKKCGAAV
+89 
-104 LAVAAAVLV
+104 
-113 LRALAGGKSSAPA
+113 RALRDMAQLRQQGYTAFRDLGSDVLLMRPA
-126 VASMPLERGDVV
+126 VAEGLLDVPRIFGAGRIISQIGGHGDVYQK
-138 STLSLTGPISGTDSA
+138 LSLEASQRAYSPAFIVNGVD
-153 DVVSNLH
+153 
-160 AEVLEIRVKEGD
+160 EVR
-172 RVEKGQVLA
+172 RA
-181 VLDRTDAQ
+181 
-189 KEVDIAQNSYEL
+189 
-201 AVSEYNENI
+201 
-210 RDTRNGY
+210 
-217 EKAVHCRINARNG
+217 CRINARNG

-331 EKEGVLPYLKEK
+331 GKEGVLPYLKEK

-372 GDAAFGCPYSEATL
+372 GDAAFGCSYSEATL

-413 QMEDQLGTLET
+413 QMEDQLGTLES

-431 LVEGRPDED
+431 LVDGKPDED

-446 SDHVK
+446 RAHVK
-451 LVVQD
+451 LVTQD
-456 GRIVKNAMPHTAKA
+456 GRVVKNAMPHTAKA

>member
-1 MKEQNQ
+1 MIV
-7 LEGQE
+7 L
-12 AEMRYKSQMEKIKKK
+12 K
-27 GRADSRDKSEK
+27 GRVLDGNGGAPIEKGAVVLEDDRIRLVCRQSELP
-38 DRGTEMKPGTEKAMF
+38 DDPT
-53 AEEKSEEEMEQE
+53 AEVYE
-65 LETLLNQPQEQ
+65 LEDGTIMPGLIDAHVHMGWGSATAVDWISMTPQL
-76 KKKRRSPLAAVKN
+76 SMA
-89 IRNWSPKKKKCGAAV
+89 
-104 LAVAAAVLV
+104 
-113 LRALAGGKSSAPA
+113 RALRDMAQLRQQGYTAFRDLGSDVLLMRPA
-126 VASMPLERGDVV
+126 VAEGLLDVPRIFGAGRIISQIGGHGDVYQK
-138 STLSLTGPISGTDSA
+138 LSLEASQRAYSPAFIVNGVD
-153 DVVSNLH
+153 
-160 AEVLEIRVKEGD
+160 EVR
-172 RVEKGQVLA
+172 RA
-181 VLDRTDAQ
+181 
-189 KEVDIAQNSYEL
+189 
-201 AVSEYNENI
+201 
-210 RDTRNGY
+210 
-217 EKAVHCRINARNG
+217 CRINARNG

-289 NGVKCIEHGFYLDE
+289 NGVKCIEHGVYLDE

-331 EKEGVLPYLKEK
+331 GKEGVLPYLKEK
-343 TEKSYE
+343 TERSYE

-354 LEMARKARITV
+354 LEMARKAHITV

>member
-1 MKEQNQ
+1 MIV
-7 LEGQE
+7 L
-12 AEMRYKSQMEKIKKK
+12 K
-27 GRADSRDKSEK
+27 GRVLDGNGGAPIEKGAVVLEDDRIRLVCRQSELP
-38 DRGTEMKPGTEKAMF
+38 DDPT
-53 AEEKSEEEMEQE
+53 AEVYE
-65 LETLLNQPQEQ
+65 LEDGTIMPGLIDAHVHMGWGSATAVDWISMTPQL
-76 KKKRRSPLAAVKN
+76 SMA
-89 IRNWSPKKKKCGAAV
+89 
-104 LAVAAAVLV
+104 
-113 LRALAGGKSSAPA
+113 RALRDMAQLRQQGYTAFRDLGSDVLLMRPA
-126 VASMPLERGDVV
+126 VAEGLLDVPRIFGAGRIISQIGGHGDVYQK
-138 STLSLTGPISGTDSA
+138 LSLEASQRAYSPAFIVNGVD
-153 DVVSNLH
+153 
-160 AEVLEIRVKEGD
+160 EVR
-172 RVEKGQVLA
+172 RA
-181 VLDRTDAQ
+181 
-189 KEVDIAQNSYEL
+189 
-201 AVSEYNENI
+201 
-210 RDTRNGY
+210 
-217 EKAVHCRINARNG
+217 CRINARNG

-331 EKEGVLPYLKEK
+331 GKEGVLPYLKEK

-372 GDAAFGCPYSEATL
+372 GDAAFGCSYSEATL

-413 QMEDQLGTLET
+413 QMEDQLGTLEL

-431 LVEGRPDED
+431 LVDGKPDED

-451 LVVQD
+451 LVIQD

>member
-1 MKEQNQ
+1 MIVLKGRVLDGNDGAPIEKGAVVLEDNRIRLVCRQNQ
-7 LEGQE
+7 LPDDPT
-12 AEMRYKSQMEKIKKK
+12 AEVY
-27 GRADSRDKSEK
+27 
-38 DRGTEMKPGTEKAMF
+38 
-53 AEEKSEEEMEQE
+53 E
-65 LETLLNQPQEQ
+65 LEDGTIMPGLIDAHVHMGWGSATAVDWISMTPQL
-76 KKKRRSPLAAVKN
+76 SMA
-89 IRNWSPKKKKCGAAV
+89 
-104 LAVAAAVLV
+104 
-113 LRALAGGKSSAPA
+113 RALRDMAQLRQQGYTAFRDLGSDVLLMRPA
-126 VASMPLERGDVV
+126 VAEGLLDVPRIFGAGRIISQIGGHGDVYQK
-138 STLSLTGPISGTDSA
+138 LSLEASQRAYSPAFIVNGVD
-153 DVVSNLH
+153 
-160 AEVLEIRVKEGD
+160 EVR
-172 RVEKGQVLA
+172 RA
-181 VLDRTDAQ
+181 
-189 KEVDIAQNSYEL
+189 
-201 AVSEYNENI
+201 
-210 RDTRNGY
+210 
-217 EKAVHCRINARNG
+217 CRINARNG

-331 EKEGVLPYLKEK
+331 GKEGVLPYLKEK
-343 TEKSYE
+343 TERSYE

-354 LEMARKARITV
+354 LEMARKAHITV

>member
-1 MKEQNQ
+1 MIV
-7 LEGQE
+7 L
-12 AEMRYKSQMEKIKKK
+12 K
-27 GRADSRDKSEK
+27 GRVLDGNGGVPIEK
-38 DRGTEMKPGTEKAMF
+38 GAVVLEDNRIRLVCQQSVLPDDPT
-53 AEEKSEEEMEQE
+53 AEVYE
-65 LETLLNQPQEQ
+65 LENGTIMPGLIDAHVHMGWGSATAVDWISMTPQL
-76 KKKRRSPLAAVKN
+76 SMA
-89 IRNWSPKKKKCGAAV
+89 
-104 LAVAAAVLV
+104 
-113 LRALAGGKSSAPA
+113 RALRDMAQLRQQGYTAFRDLGSDVLLMRPA
-126 VASMPLERGDVV
+126 VAEGLLDVPRIFGAGRIISQIGGHGDVYQK
-138 STLSLTGPISGTDSA
+138 LSLEASQRAYSPAFIVNGVD
-153 DVVSNLH
+153 
-160 AEVLEIRVKEGD
+160 EVR
-172 RVEKGQVLA
+172 RA
-181 VLDRTDAQ
+181 
-189 KEVDIAQNSYEL
+189 
-201 AVSEYNENI
+201 
-210 RDTRNGY
+210 
-217 EKAVHCRINARNG
+217 CRINARNG

-331 EKEGVLPYLKEK
+331 GKEGVLPYLKEK

-413 QMEDQLGTLET
+413 QMEEQLGTLES

-431 LVEGRPDED
+431 LVDGKPDED

-451 LVVQD
+451 LVIQD
-456 GRIVKNAMPHTAKA
+456 GRIVKTPCRTRPRREI

>member
-1 MKEQNQ
+1 MIV
-7 LEGQE
+7 L
-12 AEMRYKSQMEKIKKK
+12 K
-27 GRADSRDKSEK
+27 GRVLDGNGGAPIEKGAVVLEDNRIRLVCRQSELP
-38 DRGTEMKPGTEKAMF
+38 DDPT
-53 AEEKSEEEMEQE
+53 AEVYE
-65 LETLLNQPQEQ
+65 LEDGTIMPGLIDAHVHMGWGSATAVDWISMTPQL
-76 KKKRRSPLAAVKN
+76 SMA
-89 IRNWSPKKKKCGAAV
+89 
-104 LAVAAAVLV
+104 
-113 LRALAGGKSSAPA
+113 RALRDMAQLRQQGYTAFRDLGSDVLLMRPA
-126 VASMPLERGDVV
+126 VAEGLLDVPRIFGAGRIISQIGGHGDVYQK
-138 STLSLTGPISGTDSA
+138 LSLEASQRAYSPAFIVNGVD
-153 DVVSNLH
+153 
-160 AEVLEIRVKEGD
+160 EVR
-172 RVEKGQVLA
+172 RA
-181 VLDRTDAQ
+181 
-189 KEVDIAQNSYEL
+189 
-201 AVSEYNENI
+201 
-210 RDTRNGY
+210 
-217 EKAVHCRINARNG
+217 CRINARNG

-331 EKEGVLPYLKEK
+331 GKEGVLPYLKEK
-343 TEKSYE
+343 TERSYE

-354 LEMARKARITV
+354 LEMARKAHITV

-372 GDAAFGCPYSEATL
+372 GDAAFGYPYSEATL

-431 LVEGRPDED
+431 LVDGKPDED

>member
-1 MKEQNQ
+1 MIV
-7 LEGQE
+7 L
-12 AEMRYKSQMEKIKKK
+12 K
-27 GRADSRDKSEK
+27 GRVLDGNGGVPIEK
-38 DRGTEMKPGTEKAMF
+38 GAVVLEDNRIRLVCQQSQLPDDPT
-53 AEEKSEEEMEQE
+53 AEVYE
-65 LETLLNQPQEQ
+65 LEDGTIMPGLIDAHVHMGWGSATAVDWISMTPQL
-76 KKKRRSPLAAVKN
+76 SMA
-89 IRNWSPKKKKCGAAV
+89 
-104 LAVAAAVLV
+104 
-113 LRALAGGKSSAPA
+113 RALRDMAQLRQQGYTAFRDLGSDVLLMRPA
-126 VASMPLERGDVV
+126 VAEGLLDVPRIFGAGRIISQIGGHGDVYQK
-138 STLSLTGPISGTDSA
+138 LSLEASQRAYSPAFIVNGVD
-153 DVVSNLH
+153 
-160 AEVLEIRVKEGD
+160 EVR
-172 RVEKGQVLA
+172 RA
-181 VLDRTDAQ
+181 
-189 KEVDIAQNSYEL
+189 
-201 AVSEYNENI
+201 
-210 RDTRNGY
+210 
-217 EKAVHCRINARNG
+217 CRINARNG

-331 EKEGVLPYLKEK
+331 GKEGVLPYLKEK

-354 LEMARKARITV
+354 LEMARKAHITV

-431 LVEGRPDED
+431 LVDGKPDED
-440 IRVLRR
+440 IRGLRR

-451 LVVQD
+451 LVIQD

>member
-1 MKEQNQ
+1 MIV
-7 LEGQE
+7 L
-12 AEMRYKSQMEKIKKK
+12 K
-27 GRADSRDKSEK
+27 GRVLDGNGGAPIEKGAVVLEDNRIRLVCRQSELP
-38 DRGTEMKPGTEKAMF
+38 DNPT
-53 AEEKSEEEMEQE
+53 AEVYE
-65 LETLLNQPQEQ
+65 LEDGTIMPGLIDAHVHMGWGSATAVDWISMTPQL
-76 KKKRRSPLAAVKN
+76 SMA
-89 IRNWSPKKKKCGAAV
+89 
-104 LAVAAAVLV
+104 
-113 LRALAGGKSSAPA
+113 RALRDMAQLRQQGYTAFRDLGSDVLLMRPA
-126 VASMPLERGDVV
+126 VAEGLLDVPRIFGAGRIISQIGGHGDVYQK
-138 STLSLTGPISGTDSA
+138 LSLEASQRAYSPAFIVNGVD
-153 DVVSNLH
+153 
-160 AEVLEIRVKEGD
+160 EVR
-172 RVEKGQVLA
+172 RA
-181 VLDRTDAQ
+181 
-189 KEVDIAQNSYEL
+189 
-201 AVSEYNENI
+201 
-210 RDTRNGY
+210 
-217 EKAVHCRINARNG
+217 CRINARNG

-331 EKEGVLPYLKEK
+331 GKEGVLPYLKEK

-354 LEMARKARITV
+354 LEMARKAHITV

-424 GKLADVL
+424 GKLADIL

-440 IRVLRR
+440 IRVLRH

>member
-1 MKEQNQ
+1 MIV
-7 LEGQE
+7 L
-12 AEMRYKSQMEKIKKK
+12 K
-27 GRADSRDKSEK
+27 GRVLDGNGGAPIEK
-38 DRGTEMKPGTEKAMF
+38 GAVVLEDNRIRLVCQQSQLPDNPT
-53 AEEKSEEEMEQE
+53 AEVYE
-65 LETLLNQPQEQ
+65 LEDGTIMPGLIDAHVHMGWGSATAVDWISMTPQL
-76 KKKRRSPLAAVKN
+76 SMA
-89 IRNWSPKKKKCGAAV
+89 
-104 LAVAAAVLV
+104 
-113 LRALAGGKSSAPA
+113 RALRDMAQLRQQGYTAFRDLGSDVLLMRPA
-126 VASMPLERGDVV
+126 VAEGLLDVPRIFGAGRIISQIGGHGDVYQK
-138 STLSLTGPISGTDSA
+138 LSLEASQRAYSPAFIVNGVD
-153 DVVSNLH
+153 
-160 AEVLEIRVKEGD
+160 EVR
-172 RVEKGQVLA
+172 RA
-181 VLDRTDAQ
+181 
-189 KEVDIAQNSYEL
+189 
-201 AVSEYNENI
+201 
-210 RDTRNGY
+210 
-217 EKAVHCRINARNG
+217 CRINARNG

-264 EEAENMGSYVSTH
+264 EEAENMGSYVSAH

-331 EKEGVLPYLKEK
+331 GKEGVLPYLKEK

-372 GDAAFGCPYSEATL
+372 GDAAFGCSYSEATL

-413 QMEDQLGTLET
+413 QMEDQLGTLES

-431 LVEGRPDED
+431 LVDGKPDED

-451 LVVQD
+451 LVIQD
-456 GRIVKNAMPHTAKA
+456 GRIVKNAMPHTAKE

>member
-1 MKEQNQ
+1 MIV
-7 LEGQE
+7 L
-12 AEMRYKSQMEKIKKK
+12 K
-27 GRADSRDKSEK
+27 GRVLDGNGGAPIEKGAVVLEDNRIRMVCRQSELP
-38 DRGTEMKPGTEKAMF
+38 DDPT
-53 AEEKSEEEMEQE
+53 AEVYE
-65 LETLLNQPQEQ
+65 LEDGTIMPGLIDAHVHMGWGSATAVDWISMTPQFSMARALRDMAQLRQQGYTAFRDLGSDVLLM
-76 KKKRRSPLAAVKN
+76 RS
-89 IRNWSPKKKKCGAAV
+89 
-104 LAVAAAVLV
+104 AVAEGLLDVP
-113 LRALAGGKSSAPA
+113 RIFGAGRIISQIGGH
-126 VASMPLERGDVV
+126 GDVYQK
-138 STLSLTGPISGTDSA
+138 LSLEASQRAYSPAFIVNGVD
-153 DVVSNLH
+153 
-160 AEVLEIRVKEGD
+160 EVR
-172 RVEKGQVLA
+172 RA
-181 VLDRTDAQ
+181 
-189 KEVDIAQNSYEL
+189 
-201 AVSEYNENI
+201 
-210 RDTRNGY
+210 
-217 EKAVHCRINARNG
+217 CRINARNG

-331 EKEGVLPYLKEK
+331 GKEGVLPYLKEK

-354 LEMARKARITV
+354 LEMARKAHITV